1 MANTSAV
8 YARIDAQL
16 KQNAEALLAKLG
28 ITPSALIQM
37 TYSQVVLNNGLP
49 FDARIPEKKP
59 TAIGAMSQDQLNV
72 ELRKG
77 VESFSQGS
85 FTADDIDRALAKEF
99 GI

>member
-16 KQNAEALLAKLG
+16 KQNAEAILAKLG

-59 TAIGAMSQDQLNV
+59 TAIGAMSQEQLNM

-77 VESFSQGS
+77 VESFDRGS
-85 FTADDIDRALAKEF
+85 FTADDVDRELAKEF

>member
-16 KQNAEALLAKLG
+16 KQNAEAILAKLG

-49 FDARIPEKKP
+49 FDVRIPEKKP

-77 VESFSQGS
+77 VESFNKGS
-85 FTADDIDRALAKEF
+85 FTADEIDHALAKKF

>member
-16 KQNAEALLAKLG
+16 KQNAEAILAKLG
-28 ITPSALIQM
+28 LKPSALIQM

-59 TAIGAMSQDQLNV
+59 TAIGAMSRDQLNA

-77 VESFSQGS
+77 MDSFSQGS

>member
-1 MANTSAV
+1 
-8 YARIDAQL
+8 
-16 KQNAEALLAKLG
+16 
-28 ITPSALIQM
+28 
-37 TYSQVVLNNGLP
+37 
-49 FDARIPEKKP
+49 
-59 TAIGAMSQDQLNV
+59 MSRDQLNA